1 VSRKRPLNE
10 TLQKCCQKR
19 LKAPPDVSDCRLTKH
34 RLINSLGTFVNE
46 IRLGRGGPPQAVFRQ
61 KFLQS
66 YRKARWPI
74 TRSAPNCGPRGGRT
88 GPPGPRPDAGG
99 RPRDPRLARR
109 ALEAPAGAPPAAPA
123 AGRLVLQ
130 WQAQGQPARHETCA
144 QRGASAQPRAV
155 GRCAPASAA
164 TGAGFPGRAGRVAQG
179 PPAGLRSRKRR
190 RLQGRNVWSA
200 QDPRARLRGG
210 PLNAMACDEVEL
222 CSLRWKHDGYRCK
235 AE

>member
-1 VSRKRPLNE
+1 MRHAWGVG
-10 TLQKCCQKR
+10 
-19 LKAPPDVSDCRLTKH
+19 A
-34 RLINSLGTFVNE
+34 
-46 IRLGRGGPPQAVFRQ
+46 PQAVFRQ

-155 GRCAPASAA
+155 GRCAPASD
-164 TGAGFPGRAGRVAQG
+164 GAGVGFPGRAGRVAQG
-179 PPAGLRSRKRR
+179 PPRGPQVAEAEKTPG
-190 RLQGRNVWSA
+190 GECVVSA
-200 QDPRARLRGG
+200 RP
-210 PLNAMACDEVEL
+210 
-222 CSLRWKHDGYRCK
+222 SCK
-235 AE
+235 AQGGGTRAIQFSIFLSLPWAFDPFPPGGGRLGWGEKHGLGTPLAFTPTLALPRRGRGKRLTGAAPEN